1 MKDAYAVGCNL
12 KDMDLIIGYNFI
24 TYPVAWK
31 ISQKLDIPIVAR
43 YHDVWIGRWIDTMGV
58 SGIFGEVLERYFLKQ
73 DIDLILPVSDY
84 TKNNLLPYFPG
95 ERIKTVHNIVD
106 FPSVTSKPY
115 TNPTIACVAR
125 LVEYKRVEDLIKALS
140 LKTPIVAA
148 EITPVV
154 EASGRKGG
162 LFYEPKNYKQLAKSL
177 LKLLTDDKLY
187 SQLQK
192 EGYIQSKNYT
202 KEAIGSRL
210 NDIFNNIEEKKK

>member
-1 MKDAYAVGCNL
+1 MQFIEFLGFVEKHEDVMKVVNSS
-12 KDMDLIIGYNFI
+12 
-24 TYPVAWK
+24 K
-31 ISQKLDIPIVAR
+31 IFCL
-43 YHDVWIGRWIDTMGV
+43 
-58 SGIFGEVLERYFLKQ
+58 
-73 DIDLILPVSDY
+73 
-84 TKNNLLPYFPG
+84 
-95 ERIKTVHNIVD
+95 
-106 FPSVTSKPY
+106 PSV
-115 TNPTIACVAR
+115 
-125 LVEYKRVEDLIKALS
+125 VEGFGIVIIEALS
-140 LKTPIVAA
+140 LKTPFVAA
-148 EITPVV
+148 EIPPVV